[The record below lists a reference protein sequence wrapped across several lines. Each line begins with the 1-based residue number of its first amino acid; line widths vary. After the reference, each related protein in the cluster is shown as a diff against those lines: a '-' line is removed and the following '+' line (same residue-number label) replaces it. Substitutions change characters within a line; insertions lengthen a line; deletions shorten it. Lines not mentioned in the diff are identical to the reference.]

1 MQPQR
6 GERSCSGSITSRQLG
21 KSRSATRGNGR
32 PHRFVNIREH
42 VMVSQPFT
50 NPPRRVLNDPE
61 SVVRMEASG
70 ALATL
75 GNREAV
81 PYLKAAIKQEQDEN
95 LRSVLE
101 ANLNKLQQTAITPA
115 GP

>member
-1 MQPQR
+1 MFDSENASFGNR
-6 GERSCSGSITSRQLG
+6 VTALG
-21 KSRSATRGNGR
+21 LLARFRNLTAEEARTVFDLVL
-32 PHRFVNIREH
+32 HR
-42 VMVSQPFT
+42 
-50 NPPRRVLNDPE
+50 LNDPE